1 MITRRPGKKHLN
13 VAFIKEILNK
23 EKKSQNGVT
32 NVKSTFVVST
42 VQSRARSTIPDLC
55 FGASWSASPAPFP
68 LPPLPKT
75 QLKMQ

>member
-42 VQSRARSTIPDLC
+42 VQSRARSSIPDLC
-55 FGASWSASPAPFP
+55 LGASWSASPAPFP